1 MKNPIMRD
9 TLAALGFKRPEPKPA
24 PLKKDDKSAEFT
36 KSKNH
41 KSGKLAKGKRN
52 KSSFVDPNLI
62 NKDPTQISYR
72 RQLAA
77 KQASKT
83 SEKSKPKQPKK
94 KGSKSKTR
102 TKTTS
107 FSGKISAGVLAMQRQ
122 ITDWS
127 EKRAA
132 IRVTQVIVEPPT
144 PKLISEM
151 TFEELKSKWQSG
163 VGYLGKFARN
173 GLAGEDTLRV
183 HARVEAIEQEW
194 LHRIELLEA
203 DPDCF
208 EWPSTQL
215 NLGHGSFGY
224 GGQHEDGYLGYLGY
238 HVGKTS
244 ELSAVERSYL
254 LSKIFMASLPPLN
267 DLSYFKSWAIPGSA
281 ARLRKMA
288 ESIANLAKSRKGRTI
303 GDWSVAIAHWELDL
317 QYLHDEHYVGKFD
330 FFWPR

>member
-1 MKNPIMRD
+1 MKNPILRD
-9 TLAALGFKRPEPKPA
+9 TLVALGFRKPEPISA
-24 PLKKDDKSAEFT
+24 PPNRDDKSKEFT
-36 KSKNH
+36 KSKNR
-41 KSGKLAKGKRN
+41 KSSKLANSKRN
-52 KSSFVDPNLI
+52 KSSFGDPNVI
-62 NKDPTQISYR
+62 NKDSTQISYR

-77 KQASKT
+77 NQTAKT
-83 SEKSKPKQPKK
+83 IEKSNPKKPKK
-94 KGSKSKTR
+94 KSSKSNGR
-102 TKTTS
+102 ARIPS

-122 ITDWS
+122 INDWS

-132 IRVTQVIVEPPT
+132 SRVIKAIEEPET
-144 PKLISEM
+144 PKPISEM
-151 TFEELKSKWQSG
+151 TFDELKSKWQSG
-163 VGYLGKFARN
+163 VGYLGKFSRN
-173 GLAGEDTLRV
+173 GLAEEDILRV
-183 HARVEAIEQEW
+183 RARVEAIEQEW
-194 LHRIELLEA
+194 LHRVKLLEA

-215 NLGHGSFGY
+215 NLDRGSLGY
-224 GGQHEDGYLGYLGY
+224 GGTHEDGYLGYIGY

-244 ELSAVERSYL
+244 ELLAHERSHL

-267 DLSYFKSWAIPGSA
+267 DLNYFKSWAIPGSA

-288 ESIANLAKSRKGRTI
+288 ELIANLAKSRKGRTV